1 MDRRIRKTANAIKSA
16 LIHLLK
22 TEPLDKI
29 TIQQIA
35 DTADVHRATFYQHY
49 YDKYDLLNQ
58 IEYEVLEKMRVNF
71 NDKAKQLKALNSVE
85 EAAIVFKEIPKAM
98 LTMIS
103 EDIERYQVLLSSGRN
118 HEIEQKIGDMIA
130 LNLKS
135 LLPNPD
141 EIEGIPFRYFHAFV
155 LGSMWSLMRTWVLD
169 EERLPIDAQVE
180 NIYKLMYEGPWR
192 MVYRA
197 YRT

>member
-1 MDRRIRKTANAIKSA
+1 MDRRIRKTTNAIKSA

-49 YDKYDLLNQ
+49 YDKYDLLDQ

>member
-1 MDRRIRKTANAIKSA
+1 MDRRIRKTTNAIKSA
-16 LIHLLK
+16 LIQLLK

-49 YDKYDLLNQ
+49 YDKYDLLDQ

-118 HEIEQKIGDMIA
+118 HEIEQKLGDMIA

>member
-1 MDRRIRKTANAIKSA
+1 MDRRIRKTTNAIKSA

-49 YDKYDLLNQ
+49 YDKYDLLDQ

-155 LGSMWSLMRTWVLD
+155 LGSMWSLMRIWVLD

-192 MVYRA
+192 MIYRA

>member
-1 MDRRIRKTANAIKSA
+1 MDRRIRKTTNAIKSA

-49 YDKYDLLNQ
+49 YDKYDLLDQ

-155 LGSMWSLMRTWVLD
+155 LGSMWSLMRIWVLD

>member
-1 MDRRIRKTANAIKSA
+1 MDRRIRKTTNAIKEA
-16 LIHLLK
+16 LIQLLK
-22 TEPLDKI
+22 TEALDKI

-49 YDKYDLLNQ
+49 YDKYDLLDQ
-58 IEYEVLEKMRVNF
+58 IEYEVLEKMRMNF
-71 NDKAKQLKALNSVE
+71 SEKAKQLKMLDSVE
-85 EAAIVFKEIPKAM
+85 EATMVFKEIPKAM
-98 LTMIS
+98 LNMIS
-103 EDIERYQVLLSSGRN
+103 EDIERYQVLLSRGRN

-141 EIEGIPFRYFHAFV
+141 QIEGIPFRYFHAFV
-155 LGSMWSLMRTWVLD
+155 LGSMWSLMRTWVMD
-169 EERLPIDAQVE
+169 DERLPIDAQVE

-192 MVYRA
+192 MIYREHH
-197 YRT
+197 T

>member
-1 MDRRIRKTANAIKSA
+1 MDRRIRKTTNAIKAA

-35 DTADVHRATFYQHY
+35 DTADVHLATFYQHY
-49 YDKYDLLNQ
+49 YDKYDLLDQ

-155 LGSMWSLMRTWVLD
+155 LGSMWSLMRIWVLD

-180 NIYKLMYEGPWR
+180 NIYKLMYEGPWK

>member
-1 MDRRIRKTANAIKSA
+1 MDRRIRKTTNAIKSA

-49 YDKYDLLNQ
+49 YDKYDLLDQ

-118 HEIEQKIGDMIA
+118 HEIEQKIEDMIE
-130 LNLKS
+130 LNLKH
-135 LLPNPD
+135 LLPHPD

-155 LGSMWSLMRTWVLD
+155 SGSMWSLMRRWIMD
-169 EERLPIDAQVE
+169 EQRLPIDEQVE
-180 NIYKLMYEGPWR
+180 TIYKLMYEGPWR
-192 MVYRA
+192 MIYRA
-197 YRT
+197 YHT

>member
-1 MDRRIRKTANAIKSA
+1 MDRRIRKTTNAIKSA
-16 LIHLLK
+16 LIQLLK

-49 YDKYDLLNQ
+49 YDKYDLLDQ

-130 LNLKS
+130 LNIKS

>member
-1 MDRRIRKTANAIKSA
+1 MDRRIRKTTNAIKSA

-49 YDKYDLLNQ
+49 YDKYDLLDQ

-135 LLPNPD
+135 LLPKPD

-155 LGSMWSLMRTWVLD
+155 LGSMWSLMRIWVLD

>member
-1 MDRRIRKTANAIKSA
+1 MDRRIRKTTNAIKSA

-49 YDKYDLLNQ
+49 YDKYDLLDQ

-155 LGSMWSLMRTWVLD
+155 LGSMWSLMRIWVLD

-180 NIYKLMYEGPWR
+180 TIYKLMYEGPWR

>member
-1 MDRRIRKTANAIKSA
+1 MDRRIRKTTNAIKSA

-49 YDKYDLLNQ
+49 YDKYDLLDQ

-192 MVYRA
+192 MVCRA

>member
-1 MDRRIRKTANAIKSA
+1 MDRRIRKTTSAIKSA

-49 YDKYDLLNQ
+49 YDKYDLLDQ

-103 EDIERYQVLLSSGRN
+103 EDIERYQVILSSGRN

-155 LGSMWSLMRTWVLD
+155 LGSMWSLMRIWVLD

>member
-1 MDRRIRKTANAIKSA
+1 MDRRIRKTTNAIKAA

-49 YDKYDLLNQ
+49 YDKYDLLDQ

-155 LGSMWSLMRTWVLD
+155 LGSMWSLMRIWVLD

-180 NIYKLMYEGPWR
+180 NIYKLMYEGPWK

>member
-1 MDRRIRKTANAIKSA
+1 MDRRIRKTTNAIKAA

-49 YDKYDLLNQ
+49 YDKYDLLDQ

-155 LGSMWSLMRTWVLD
+155 LGSMWSLMRIWVLD

>member
-1 MDRRIRKTANAIKSA
+1 MDRRIRKTTNAIKAA

-49 YDKYDLLNQ
+49 YDKYDLLDQ

-85 EAAIVFKEIPKAM
+85 EAAIVFKEIPKAI

-155 LGSMWSLMRTWVLD
+155 LGSMWSLMRIWVLD

>member
-1 MDRRIRKTANAIKSA
+1 MDRRIRKTTNAIKEA
-16 LIHLLK
+16 LIQLLK
-22 TEPLDKI
+22 NESLDKI

-49 YDKYDLLNQ
+49 YDKYDLLDQ
-58 IEYEVLEKMRVNF
+58 IEFEVLEKMRLNF
-71 NDKAKQLKALNSVE
+71 KEKANQLKTLDTVE

-98 LTMIS
+98 LNMIS

-118 HEIEQKIGDMIA
+118 LEIEQKIGDMIA

-135 LLPNPD
+135 LLPNPN
-141 EIEGIPFRYFHAFV
+141 EIDGIPFRYFHAFV
-155 LGSMWSLMRTWVLD
+155 LGSMWSLMRTWVMD
-169 EERLPIDAQVE
+169 EARLPIDAQVE

-192 MVYRA
+192 MIYQA
-197 YRT
+197 YRK

>member
-1 MDRRIRKTANAIKSA
+1 MDRRIRKTTNAIKSA
-16 LIHLLK
+16 LIQLLK

-49 YDKYDLLNQ
+49 YDKYDL
-58 IEYEVLEKMRVNF
+58 LEKMRVNF

-118 HEIEQKIGDMIA
+118 HEIEQKLGDMIA

>member
-1 MDRRIRKTANAIKSA
+1 MDRRIRKTTNAIKSA

-49 YDKYDLLNQ
+49 YDKYDLLDQ
-58 IEYEVLEKMRVNF
+58 IEYEVLEKMGVNF

-141 EIEGIPFRYFHAFV
+141 KIEGIPFRYFHAFV
-155 LGSMWSLMRTWVLD
+155 LGSMWSLMRIWVLD

-192 MVYRA
+192 MIYRA

>member
-1 MDRRIRKTANAIKSA
+1 MDRRIRKTTNAIKSA

-49 YDKYDLLNQ
+49 YDKYDLLDQ

-118 HEIEQKIGDMIA
+118 HEIEQKIGDMMA
-130 LNLKS
+130 LNLKN

-155 LGSMWSLMRTWVLD
+155 LGSMWSLMRIWVLD

>member
-1 MDRRIRKTANAIKSA
+1 MDRRIRKTTNAIKAA

-49 YDKYDLLNQ
+49 YDKYDLLDQ

-130 LNLKS
+130 LNIKS

-155 LGSMWSLMRTWVLD
+155 LGSMWSLMRIWVLD

>member
-1 MDRRIRKTANAIKSA
+1 MDRRIRKTTNAIKSA

-49 YDKYDLLNQ
+49 YDKYDLLDQ
-58 IEYEVLEKMRVNF
+58 IEYEVLKKMRVNF

-155 LGSMWSLMRTWVLD
+155 LGSMWSLMRIWVLD